1 MQFPARVEEPKAVY
15 ARALQQ
21 ASVAQ
26 IPNTEE
32 LSRGCGFI
40 IVISSDCNEWKM
52 LRTVARPC
60 RASLPLLALALASC
74 SSSETVDQ
82 QSKLAAST
90 VQSAVMVS
98 DAWLAGA
105 APSRYASSALQSFAE
120 TLADAGRQ
128 VQSASPSDQA
138 KRDALAEALS
148 RLSNAARRAKD
159 AVEAGQHAE
168 ASQAQQ
174 ELRAAQGD
182 LAAAYRQ
189 YFSPGR

>member
-1 MQFPARVEEPKAVY
+1 V
-15 ARALQQ
+15 L
-21 ASVAQ
+21 
-26 IPNTEE
+26 
-32 LSRGCGFI
+32 
-40 IVISSDCNEWKM
+40 
-52 LRTVARPC
+52 
-60 RASLPLLALALASC
+60 
-74 SSSETVDQ
+74 
-82 QSKLAAST
+82 
-90 VQSAVMVS
+90 VS

-120 TLADAGRQ
+120 TLDDAGRQ
-128 VQSASPSDQA
+128 VQSASPSDRA
-138 KRDALAEALS
+138 KRDALAEVLS

-159 AVEAGQHAE
+159 AVEAGQYAG

>member
-1 MQFPARVEEPKAVY
+1 
-15 ARALQQ
+15 
-21 ASVAQ
+21 
-26 IPNTEE
+26 
-32 LSRGCGFI
+32 
-40 IVISSDCNEWKM
+40 M

-60 RASLPLLALALASC
+60 RVFLPLLALAVASC

-90 VQSAVMVS
+90 AQAAVLVS

-105 APSRYASSALQSFAE
+105 APSRYASSALQSFAK

-128 VQSASPSDQA
+128 VESVSPSDEA
-138 KRDALAEALS
+138 KRDELAKALS
-148 RLSNAARRAKD
+148 RLSNAAKQAKN
-159 AVEAGQHAE
+159 AVEAEQHAE
-168 ASQAQQ
+168 AAQAQQ

-182 LAAAYRQ
+182 LATAYRQ

>member
-1 MQFPARVEEPKAVY
+1 
-15 ARALQQ
+15 
-21 ASVAQ
+21 
-26 IPNTEE
+26 
-32 LSRGCGFI
+32 
-40 IVISSDCNEWKM
+40 M
-52 LRTVARPC
+52 LRTVAWQ
-60 RASLPLLALALASC
+60 SWTFLPVLALAVASC

-90 VQSAVMVS
+90 AQAAVLVN

-128 VQSASPSDQA
+128 VESASPSDKA
-138 KRDALAEALS
+138 KRDAVAEALS
-148 RLSNAARRAKD
+148 RLSDAAKRAKS
-159 AVEAGQHAE
+159 AVEAEQHAQ
-168 ASQAQQ
+168 AGQAQQ

-182 LAAAYRQ
+182 LATAYRQ

>member
-1 MQFPARVEEPKAVY
+1 
-15 ARALQQ
+15 
-21 ASVAQ
+21 
-26 IPNTEE
+26 
-32 LSRGCGFI
+32 
-40 IVISSDCNEWKM
+40 M

-60 RASLPLLALALASC
+60 RVFLPLLALAVASC

-90 VQSAVMVS
+90 AQAAVLVG

-120 TLADAGRQ
+120 TFVDAVRQ
-128 VQSASPSDQA
+128 VESVSPSDEA
-138 KRDALAEALS
+138 KRDELAKALS
-148 RLSNAARRAKD
+148 RLSNAAKQAKN
-159 AVEAGQHAE
+159 AVEAEQHAE
-168 ASQAQQ
+168 AAQVQQ

-182 LAAAYRQ
+182 LATAYRQ

>member
-1 MQFPARVEEPKAVY
+1 
-15 ARALQQ
+15 
-21 ASVAQ
+21 
-26 IPNTEE
+26 
-32 LSRGCGFI
+32 
-40 IVISSDCNEWKM
+40 M
-52 LRTVARPC
+52 LPTVAPPS
-60 RASLPLLALALASC
+60 RAFLPLLALALASC
-74 SSSETVDQ
+74 SSSETVDE

-90 VQSAVMVS
+90 AQSVALVS

-120 TLADAGRQ
+120 TLDDAGRQ
-128 VQSASPSDQA
+128 VQSASPSDRA

-148 RLSNAARRAKD
+148 RLSNAAKRAKD

-168 ASQAQQ
+168 AGEAQQ

-189 YFSPGR
+189 YFSPDR

>member
-1 MQFPARVEEPKAVY
+1 M
-15 ARALQQ
+15 
-21 ASVAQ
+21 AQ

-32 LSRGCGFI
+32 LSRGYGFI
-40 IVISSDCNEWKM
+40 LVISSDCNEWKM

-60 RASLPLLALALASC
+60 RAFLPLLALAVASC

-90 VQSAVMVS
+90 AQAAVLVS
-98 DAWLAGA
+98 DAWLSGA

-120 TLADAGRQ
+120 TLADASRQ
-128 VQSASPSDQA
+128 VGSAATGEPT
-138 KRDALAEALS
+138 KRDTLAAAVS
-148 RLSNAARRAKD
+148 RLSNAAKRAKD
-159 AVEAGQHAE
+159 AVEAGQHAG